1 MEEADS
7 NTVSV
12 GAGSSL
18 LSIMNRVA
26 RQKITK
32 EIEEEMNNTIH

>member
-7 NTVSV
+7 NLVS
-12 GAGSSL
+12 GGDSSSL

>member
-1 MEEADS
+1 MKETDS

-12 GAGSSL
+12 GDGSSL

-26 RQKITK
+26 RQKIT
-32 EIEEEMNNTIH
+32 EGIEEEMNNTIH